1 MWIRQEIQA
10 LPRRARLKTTRQSHE
25 KTGQPEARAGLFH
38 EFPAVCASFNLQ
50 ELSMLTNAASKIYVS
65 RRENARPETPM
76 LSVIVPVFNEDDVIV
91 HFLKATRPVLDQTGL
106 SYEYV
111 FIDDGSRDR
120 TADILSRELKTGLP
134 GRLLALSRNFGKE
147 AALSAGLEAA
157 KGDIAVII
165 DADLQDPPELILQM
179 LDGWRAGYDVVY
191 GLRVDRSSDTLMKRS
206 TAGMFYRLFNR
217 LANID
222 MPANAG
228 DFRLI
233 DRVVIDALL
242 RLPERNRF
250 MKGLFAWVGFPSMAI
265 PYERPPR
272 KAGTG
277 KFNYWKLW
285 NFALDGL
292 TGFTTLPLRVW
303 FYGGV
308 LVSLGA
314 FAYAFYLILRV
325 FVSGI
330 DVPGYASL
338 MVALLFFSGVQLL
351 SIGMVGEYIARL
363 FNEAKQRP
371 VYILQDVIE
380 GGSEGTSNQTHKASN
395 GK

>member
-1 MWIRQEIQA
+1 MQ
-10 LPRRARLKTTRQSHE
+10 TS
-25 KTGQPEARAGLFH
+25 
-38 EFPAVCASFNLQ
+38 
-50 ELSMLTNAASKIYVS
+50 AASKIYVS
-65 RRENARPETPM
+65 RREDARPPVPL
-76 LSVIVPVFNEDDVIV
+76 LSIIVPIFNEEEVIG
-91 HFLKATRPVLDQTGL
+91 HFLEATRPVLDETSL
-106 SYEYV
+106 PYEYV
-111 FIDDGSRDR
+111 FIDDGSRDKS
-120 TADILSRELKTGLP
+120 ADILSSELGNGLP

-165 DADLQDPPELILQM
+165 DADLQDPPELIHQM
-179 LDGWRAGYDVVY
+179 IDGWRAGYDVVY
-191 GLRVDRSSDTLMKRS
+191 GLRVDRTSDTVMKRS
-206 TAGMFYRLFNR
+206 TADMFYRTFNR

-228 DFRLI
+228 DYRLI
-233 DRVVIDALL
+233 DRAVIDALL

-250 MKGLFAWVGFPSMAI
+250 MKGLFAWVGYPSMAV

-285 NFALDGL
+285 NFALDGI

-314 FAYAFYLILRV
+314 FAYALYLTLRV
-325 FVSGI
+325 FFSGI

-338 MVALLFFSGVQLL
+338 MVALLFFSGIQLL
-351 SIGMVGEYIARL
+351 SIGMIGEYVARL

-380 GGSEGTSNQTHKASN
+380 GKAPDEISGKAPRSNDT
-395 GK
+395 

>member
-1 MWIRQEIQA
+1 MFMHT
-10 LPRRARLKTTRQSHE
+10 K
-25 KTGQPEARAGLFH
+25 
-38 EFPAVCASFNLQ
+38 
-50 ELSMLTNAASKIYVS
+50 AANTVYVT
-65 RRENARPETPM
+65 RRENARPQAPL
-76 LSVIVPVFNEDDVIV
+76 LSVIVPVFNEEEVIL
-91 HFLKATRPVLDQTGL
+91 HFLRATRPVLERSGL
-106 SYEYV
+106 RYEYV

-120 TADILSRELKTGLP
+120 TADILSEELANGLP
-134 GRLLALSRNFGKE
+134 GRLLGLSRNFGKE

-157 KGDIAVII
+157 KGDIGVII

-206 TAGMFYRLFNR
+206 TAGMFYSLFNR

-233 DRVVIDALL
+233 DRCVIDALL

-250 MKGLFAWVGFPSMAI
+250 MKGLFAWVGFPAMAL

-272 KAGTG
+272 LAGAG

-303 FYGGV
+303 FYGGALISV
-308 LVSLGA
+308 GA
-314 FAYAFYLILRV
+314 FTYALYLTLRV
-325 FVSGI
+325 LIEGI
-330 DVPGYASL
+330 DLPGYASL

-351 SIGMVGEYIARL
+351 SIGMIGEYVARL

-371 VYILQDVIE
+371 VFIVQDVIE
-380 GGSEGTSNQTHKASN
+380 GGNTPQSAKQTDDAAN
-395 GK
+395 GA

>member
-1 MWIRQEIQA
+1 M
-10 LPRRARLKTTRQSHE
+10 
-25 KTGQPEARAGLFH
+25 QPTSATE
-38 EFPAVCASFNLQ
+38 
-50 ELSMLTNAASKIYVS
+50 IYVN
-65 RRENARPETPM
+65 RRESSRPQAPL
-76 LSVIVPVFNEDDVIV
+76 LSVIVPVYNEEEVIR
-91 HFLKATRPVLDQTGL
+91 HFLEATRPVLERTGL
-106 SYEYV
+106 AYEYV

-120 TADILSRELKTGLP
+120 TADILSQVLSDGLP
-134 GRLLALSRNFGKE
+134 GRLLGLSRNFGKE

-191 GLRVDRSSDTLMKRS
+191 GLRVDRSSDTVMKRS
-206 TAGMFYRLFNR
+206 TADMFYRLFNR
-217 LANID
+217 LANIN

-233 DRVVIDALL
+233 DRAVVDALL

-250 MKGLFAWVGFPSMAI
+250 MKGLFAWVGFPAMAL

-303 FYGGV
+303 FYGGA
-308 LVSLGA
+308 LISLSA
-314 FAYAFYLILRV
+314 FAYALYLVLRV
-325 FVSGI
+325 LVFGI

-351 SIGMVGEYIARL
+351 SIGMIGEYVARL

-380 GGSEGTSNQTHKASN
+380 GAAPVASLREKAPAKEN
-395 GK
+395 ADVT

>member
-1 MWIRQEIQA
+1 M
-10 LPRRARLKTTRQSHE
+10 
-25 KTGQPEARAGLFH
+25 QPK
-38 EFPAVCASFNLQ
+38 PAT
-50 ELSMLTNAASKIYVS
+50 EIYVN
-65 RRENARPETPM
+65 RRECSRPKAPL
-76 LSVIVPVFNEDDVIV
+76 LSVVVPVYNEEEVIR
-91 HFLKATRPVLDQTGL
+91 HFLQATRPVLEKTGL
-106 SYEYV
+106 AYEYV

-120 TADILSRELKTGLP
+120 TADILSQELAGGLP
-134 GRLLALSRNFGKE
+134 GRLLGLSRNFGKE

-157 KGDIAVII
+157 RGDIAVII

-233 DRVVIDALL
+233 DRAVVDALL

-250 MKGLFAWVGFPSMAI
+250 MKGLFAWVGFPAMAL

-308 LVSLGA
+308 LISAGA
-314 FAYAFYLILRV
+314 FAYALFLVLRV
-325 FVSGI
+325 LVFGI

-351 SIGMVGEYIARL
+351 SIGMIGEYIARL

-380 GGSEGTSNQTHKASN
+380 GAAPEAARQETLPAKEAADVS
-395 GK
+395 

>member
-1 MWIRQEIQA
+1 M
-10 LPRRARLKTTRQSHE
+10 
-25 KTGQPEARAGLFH
+25 QPVSAPE
-38 EFPAVCASFNLQ
+38 
-50 ELSMLTNAASKIYVS
+50 IYVN
-65 RRENARPETPM
+65 RRECSRPQAPL
-76 LSVIVPVFNEDDVIV
+76 LSVVVPVHNEEEVIR
-91 HFLKATRPVLDQTGL
+91 HFLQATRPVLERTGL
-106 SYEYV
+106 AYEYV

-120 TADILSRELKTGLP
+120 TADILSLELADGLP
-134 GRLLALSRNFGKE
+134 GRLLGLSRNFGKE
-147 AALSAGLEAA
+147 AALSAGLESAR
-157 KGDIAVII
+157 GDIAVII

-206 TAGMFYRLFNR
+206 TADMFYRLFDR

-250 MKGLFAWVGFPSMAI
+250 MKGLFAWVGFPAMAL
-265 PYERPPR
+265 PYERRAR

-303 FYGGV
+303 FYGGALISLIAFTYALFLTFRV
-308 LVSLGA
+308 LVSG
-314 FAYAFYLILRV
+314 V
-325 FVSGI
+325 

-351 SIGMVGEYIARL
+351 SIGMIGEYIARL

-371 VYILQDVIE
+371 VYFLQVVIVGGAPAAASAEKTAAKENADV
-380 GGSEGTSNQTHKASN
+380 S
-395 GK
+395 

>member
-1 MWIRQEIQA
+1 
-10 LPRRARLKTTRQSHE
+10 
-25 KTGQPEARAGLFH
+25 
-38 EFPAVCASFNLQ
+38 
-50 ELSMLTNAASKIYVS
+50 MLTNAASKIYVS
-65 RRENARPETPM
+65 RRESTRPEAPM
-76 LSVIVPVFNEDDVIV
+76 LSVIVPVFNEEDVIV
-91 HFLKATRPVLDQTGL
+91 HFLEATRPVLDQTGL
-106 SYEYV
+106 NYEYV
-111 FIDDGSRDR
+111 FIDDGSRDK
-120 TADILSRELKTGLP
+120 TADILSQRLKAGLP

-250 MKGLFAWVGFPSMAI
+250 MKGLFAWVGFPAMAL

-308 LVSLGA
+308 LVSLAA
-314 FAYAFYLILRV
+314 FAYAIYLILRV

-380 GGSEGTSNQTHKASN
+380 GGPEETGSQTNKASN
-395 GK
+395 GN

>member
-1 MWIRQEIQA
+1 M
-10 LPRRARLKTTRQSHE
+10 
-25 KTGQPEARAGLFH
+25 QPKSATE
-38 EFPAVCASFNLQ
+38 
-50 ELSMLTNAASKIYVS
+50 IYVN
-65 RRENARPETPM
+65 RRQATRPQSPL
-76 LSVIVPVFNEDDVIV
+76 LSLVVPVFNEEDVIT
-91 HFLKATRPVLDQTGL
+91 HFLEATRPVLNQTGL
-106 SYEYV
+106 AYEYV

-120 TADILSRELKTGLP
+120 TAEILSQELAGGLP
-134 GRLLALSRNFGKE
+134 GRLLGLSRNFGKE

-233 DRVVIDALL
+233 DRVVIDALMK
-242 RLPERNRF
+242 LPERNRF
-250 MKGLFAWVGFPSMAI
+250 MKGLFAWVGFQTMAI

-272 KAGTG
+272 KAGAG

-303 FYGGV
+303 FYGGA
-308 LVSLGA
+308 LVSVGA
-314 FAYAFYLILRV
+314 FAYALYLTLRV
-325 FVSGI
+325 LIGGI

-351 SIGMVGEYIARL
+351 SIGMIGEYIARL

-371 VYILQDVIE
+371 VYVLQDVIE
-380 GGSEGTSNQTHKASN
+380 GAPANVDAAN
-395 GK
+395 GQADEQADVR

>member
-1 MWIRQEIQA
+1 
-10 LPRRARLKTTRQSHE
+10 
-25 KTGQPEARAGLFH
+25 
-38 EFPAVCASFNLQ
+38 
-50 ELSMLTNAASKIYVS
+50 
-65 RRENARPETPM
+65 M
-76 LSVIVPVFNEDDVIV
+76 LSE
-91 HFLKATRPVLDQTGL
+91 
-106 SYEYV
+106 
-111 FIDDGSRDR
+111 
-120 TADILSRELKTGLP
+120 ELANGLP
-134 GRLLALSRNFGKE
+134 GRLLGLSRNFGKE

-157 KGDIAVII
+157 KGDIGVII

-206 TAGMFYRLFNR
+206 TAGMFYSLFNR

-233 DRVVIDALL
+233 DRCVIDALL

-250 MKGLFAWVGFPSMAI
+250 MKGLFAWVGFPAMAL

-272 KAGTG
+272 LAGAG

-303 FYGGV
+303 FYGGALISV
-308 LVSLGA
+308 GA
-314 FAYAFYLILRV
+314 FTYALYLTLRV
-325 FVSGI
+325 LIEGI
-330 DVPGYASL
+330 DLPGYASL

-351 SIGMVGEYIARL
+351 SIGMIGEYVARL

-371 VYILQDVIE
+371 VFIVQDVIE
-380 GGSEGTSNQTHKASN
+380 GGNTPPSAKQTDDAAN
-395 GK
+395 GA

>member
-1 MWIRQEIQA
+1 MQA
-10 LPRRARLKTTRQSHE
+10 AE
-25 KTGQPEARAGLFH
+25 
-38 EFPAVCASFNLQ
+38 
-50 ELSMLTNAASKIYVS
+50 ASKIYVS
-65 RRENARPETPM
+65 RRQGSRSATPL
-76 LSVIVPVFNEDDVIV
+76 LSVIVPVFNEEDVIV
-91 HFLKATRPVLDQTGL
+91 HFLDATRTVLERSGL
-106 SYEYV
+106 KYEYV
-111 FIDDGSRDR
+111 FIDDGSRDA
-120 TADILSRELKTGLP
+120 TADILARALKDGLP
-134 GRLLALSRNFGKE
+134 GRLLGLSRNFGKE

-157 KGDIAVII
+157 RGDIAVII
-165 DADLQDPPELILQM
+165 DADLQDPPDLILQM
-179 LDGWRAGYDVVY
+179 LEGWRAGYDVVY

-206 TAGMFYRLFNR
+206 TAGMFYRLFDQ
-217 LANID
+217 LANIQ

-233 DRVVIDALL
+233 DRAVIDALL

-250 MKGLFAWVGFPSMAI
+250 MKGLFAWVGFPAMAL

-272 KAGTG
+272 KAGAG

-303 FYGGV
+303 FYGGA
-308 LVSLGA
+308 LVSVAA
-314 FAYAFYLILRV
+314 FAYAFYLVLHVVV
-325 FVSGI
+325 FGI
-330 DVPGYASL
+330 DVPGYTSL

-351 SIGMVGEYIARL
+351 SIGMIGEYIARL

-380 GGSEGTSNQTHKASN
+380 GDVTGTGDQAKQVSDGN
-395 GK
+395 

>member
-1 MWIRQEIQA
+1 M
-10 LPRRARLKTTRQSHE
+10 
-25 KTGQPEARAGLFH
+25 QPKSATE
-38 EFPAVCASFNLQ
+38 
-50 ELSMLTNAASKIYVS
+50 IYVN
-65 RRENARPETPM
+65 RRQATRPRSPL
-76 LSVIVPVFNEDDVIV
+76 LSIVVPVFNEEDVIA
-91 HFLKATRPVLDQTGL
+91 HFLEATRPVLDQTGL
-106 SYEYV
+106 AYEYV

-120 TADILSRELKTGLP
+120 TAEMLCRELAGGLP
-134 GRLLALSRNFGKE
+134 GRLLGLSRNFGKE

-242 RLPERNRF
+242 KLPERNRF
-250 MKGLFAWVGFPSMAI
+250 MKGLFAWVGFQTMAI

-303 FYGGV
+303 FYGGA

-314 FAYAFYLILRV
+314 FAYALYLTLRV
-325 FVSGI
+325 LIGGI

-351 SIGMVGEYIARL
+351 SIGMIGEYIARL

-371 VYILQDVIE
+371 VYVLQDVIE
-380 GGSEGTSNQTHKASN
+380 GAPASADATKDKAD
-395 GK
+395 GQADAR

>member
-1 MWIRQEIQA
+1 MHT
-10 LPRRARLKTTRQSHE
+10 PD
-25 KTGQPEARAGLFH
+25 
-38 EFPAVCASFNLQ
+38 ASNVY
-50 ELSMLTNAASKIYVS
+50 IS
-65 RRENARPETPM
+65 RRENARPSAPL
-76 LSVIVPVFNEDDVIV
+76 LSVIVPAYNEEEVID
-91 HFLKATRPVLDQTGL
+91 HFLVATRAVLERTGL
-106 SYEYV
+106 AYEYV
-111 FIDDGSRDR
+111 FIDDGSRDG
-120 TADILSRELKTGLP
+120 TAELLTRELESGLP
-134 GRLLALSRNFGKE
+134 GRLLGLSRNFGKE

-165 DADLQDPPELILQM
+165 DADLQDPPELILEM

-191 GLRVDRSSDTLMKRS
+191 GLRVDRTSDTLMKRS
-206 TAGMFYRLFNR
+206 TADMFYRLFNR
-217 LANID
+217 LAHIE

-233 DRVVIDALL
+233 DRTVIDALL

-250 MKGLFAWVGFPSMAI
+250 MKGLFAWVGFPSMAL

-303 FYGGV
+303 FYGGA
-308 LVSLGA
+308 LISLAA
-314 FAYAFYLILRV
+314 FAYAFYLTLRV
-325 FVSGI
+325 LVFGI

-351 SIGMVGEYIARL
+351 SIGMIGEYIARL

-380 GGSEGTSNQTHKASN
+380 GAPAGGRTMDKARAEH
-395 GK
+395 GAADETTDAQ

>member
-1 MWIRQEIQA
+1 MQIPAASQIYTARKK
-10 LPRRARLKTTRQSHE
+10 PRR
-25 KTGQPEARAGLFH
+25 PESPL
-38 EFPAVCASFNLQ
+38 
-50 ELSMLTNAASKIYVS
+50 VS
-65 RRENARPETPM
+65 
-76 LSVIVPVFNEDDVIV
+76 LVVPVYNEEDVLS
-91 HFLKATRPVLDQTGL
+91 HFIEETRAVLDETGFP
-106 SYEYV
+106 YEYV
-111 FIDDGSRDR
+111 FIDDGSKDK
-120 TADILSRELKTGLP
+120 TADIIAGYLSDCLP
-134 GRLLALSRNFGKE
+134 GRLLGLSRNFGKE
-147 AALSAGLEAA
+147 AALSAGLEAV

-179 LDGWRAGYDVVY
+179 IDGWRAGYDVVY
-191 GLRVDRSSDTLMKRS
+191 GLRVNRSSDTLLKRS
-206 TAGMFYRLFNR
+206 TADLFYRFFNQ

-228 DFRLI
+228 DFRLV
-233 DRVVIDALL
+233 DRAVIDALL
-242 RLPERNRF
+242 ALPERNRF
-250 MKGLFAWVGFPSMAI
+250 MKGLFAWVGFPAMAL

-285 NFALDGL
+285 NFALDGI

-308 LVSLGA
+308 LVALAG
-314 FAYAFYLILRV
+314 FAYAIYLTLRV

-338 MVALLFFSGVQLL
+338 MVAVLVFSGIQLL
-351 SIGMVGEYIARL
+351 SIGMIGEYVARL

-380 GGSEGTSNQTHKASN
+380 GNAPPQASQVLEKEADV
-395 GK
+395 GQR

>member
-1 MWIRQEIQA
+1 MFMHT
-10 LPRRARLKTTRQSHE
+10 K
-25 KTGQPEARAGLFH
+25 
-38 EFPAVCASFNLQ
+38 
-50 ELSMLTNAASKIYVS
+50 AANTVYVT
-65 RRENARPETPM
+65 RRENARPQAPL
-76 LSVIVPVFNEDDVIV
+76 LSVIVPVFNEEEVIL
-91 HFLKATRPVLDQTGL
+91 HFLRATRPVLERSGL
-106 SYEYV
+106 RYEYV

-120 TADILSRELKTGLP
+120 TADILSEELATGLP
-134 GRLLALSRNFGKE
+134 GRLLGLSRNFGKE

-157 KGDIAVII
+157 KGDIGVII

-206 TAGMFYRLFNR
+206 TAGMFYSLFNR

-233 DRVVIDALL
+233 DRCVIDALL

-250 MKGLFAWVGFPSMAI
+250 MKGLFAWVGFPAMAL

-272 KAGTG
+272 LAGAG

-303 FYGGV
+303 FYGGALISV
-308 LVSLGA
+308 GA
-314 FAYAFYLILRV
+314 FTYALYLTLRV
-325 FVSGI
+325 LIEGI
-330 DVPGYASL
+330 DLPGYASL

-351 SIGMVGEYIARL
+351 SIGMIGEYVARL

-371 VYILQDVIE
+371 VFIVQDVIE
-380 GGSEGTSNQTHKASN
+380 GGNTPPSAKQTDDAAN
-395 GK
+395 GA

>member
-1 MWIRQEIQA
+1 MQPDTAPEIYVNRRECSRPQAPLLSVVVPVHNEEEVIR
-10 LPRRARLKTTRQSHE
+10 
-25 KTGQPEARAGLFH
+25 F
-38 EFPAVCASFNLQ
+38 FLQ
-50 ELSMLTNAASKIYVS
+50 E
-65 RRENARPETPM
+65 
-76 LSVIVPVFNEDDVIV
+76 
-91 HFLKATRPVLDQTGL
+91 TRPVLERTGL
-106 SYEYV
+106 AYEYI

-120 TADILSRELKTGLP
+120 TADILSGELAGGLP
-134 GRLLALSRNFGKE
+134 GRLLGLSRNFGKE

-157 KGDIAVII
+157 RGDIAVII

-206 TAGMFYRLFNR
+206 TADMFYRLFNR

-233 DRVVIDALL
+233 DRAVIDALL

-250 MKGLFAWVGFPSMAI
+250 MKGLFAWVGFPAMAL

-303 FYGGV
+303 FYGGALISLIAFTYALFLTFRV
-308 LVSLGA
+308 LVSG
-314 FAYAFYLILRV
+314 V
-325 FVSGI
+325 

-338 MVALLFFSGVQLL
+338 MVVLLFFSGVQLL
-351 SIGMVGEYIARL
+351 SIGMIGEYIARL

-380 GGSEGTSNQTHKASN
+380 GAAPAAVSAEKPAAREDADVS
-395 GK
+395 